1 MANHASATKAHRQ
14 SLKHKTRNRSNTSR
28 LRSSLKAVSELI
40 SAGKADEARAAL
52 PGLYAIVDRSVQK
65 GVLNRNA
72 AARHKSRFT
81 RSVNAVRPAGAG

>member
-1 MANHASATKAHRQ
+1 MANHASAIKAHRQ
-14 SLKHKTRNRSNTSR
+14 SLRRKARNRSNTTR
-28 LRSSLKAVSELI
+28 LRSALKAVSELI

-52 PGLYAIVDRSVQK
+52 PGLYAMVDRSVQK